1 MMLRTRLAPLLRHH
15 QAAAPRRMLSSNADT
30 DALTRMVVQA
40 AGAGSGEA
48 AKVAFYSR
56 MVASMEKEHAQ
67 VRPHPL
73 VGGWV

>member
-1 MMLRTRLAPLLRHH
+1 
-15 QAAAPRRMLSSNADT
+15 MLSSNADT